1 VKKAFA
7 VLLAVG
13 LLAGA
18 GLAFFAASTF
28 PRERGQ
34 LRVKGLSRSVTIAE
48 DARGVPVI
56 RAANTEDALFG
67 QGYVHARDRLWQMEF
82 QRRVGSGRLSE
93 ILGPSLLPA
102 DRFLRTV
109 GFRRAAEAAWPALS
123 AATRGAL
130 TAYARGANAY
140 LAADRAR
147 PAELR
152 ILRVEPEP
160 FTPIDCLVWAK
171 MMAWDLGQN
180 ARDEIRRAGYVASVG
195 PDRAAEMFPEVPLEP
210 TILLDEDWV
219 SRFESGGSGS
229 SVSRSSIQNPKSKIQ
244 NPGASWRR
252 LGDAFDTL
260 AGLGLTGEEL
270 GSNSWVVGCARST
283 SGKPLLA
290 NDPHLGFKTPSLW
303 YLARLEAPGFSV
315 TGATLPGLPGVVIG
329 HNARIGWG
337 LTSVE
342 PDVQDLYLEEI
353 DPKDPER
360 YRFRGD
366 WKRFETRQE
375 TIRVR
380 GRKPETFTVRASV
393 HGPIVTDVLTDANA
407 LGSPVALRWT
417 GLDPGDTTAES
428 FLGFDTAG
436 NWQEFLAAAS
446 LLKAPA
452 QNLVYADMDGHIGY
466 ATTGSIPIRAR
477 ADGLL
482 PVSGA
487 GDDEW
492 IGTIPFEKLP
502 RVLDPPRGFVV
513 TANNRVVSPR
523 YPWPIARDWP
533 EPYRARRI
541 ADLLTAVPRLSARD
555 MQSIQA
561 DQLSY
566 QARDLLPLL
575 LDTSPSD
582 AASRDALALL
592 KGWDGSFDAASVPAS
607 IYAAWYAALSA
618 MPEDELGRKEP
629 GSTRSRFLIRA
640 LQSESPWCD
649 DIRTPKKETC
659 AEFKS
664 AALSSAVRTLRL
676 RLGPDPSSWRWGR
689 LHTARSAHDVFDQ
702 VALLRPFFSLEV
714 GQGGDGSTV
723 NVGSYRRDGSFVMT
737 AGASYRQILDFADL
751 SRSRFVLTT
760 GQSGN
765 VFDRRY
771 RDQLPLWHEV
781 ASFEI
786 GTARPVKTLELLP
799 EP

>member
-1 VKKAFA
+1 MAGVVRKAVGVLLVLVLVAGAAFA
-7 VLLAVG
+7 V
-13 LLAGA
+13 
-18 GLAFFAASTF
+18 FAASTF

-34 LRVKGLSRSVTIAE
+34 LRLKGLSGRVTIEE
-48 DARGVPVI
+48 DARGVPIV
-56 RAANTEDALFG
+56 RATTADDAFFG

-93 ILGPSLLPA
+93 ILGPSLLPT

-109 GFRRAAEAAWPALS
+109 GFRRAAEAAWPTLS
-123 AATRGAL
+123 ADTRRAIE
-130 TAYARGANAY
+130 AYARGANAF

-152 ILRVEPEP
+152 ILRVDPEP
-160 FTPIDCLVWAK
+160 FTPVDSLVWAK

-180 ARDEIRRAGYVASVG
+180 ARDEIRRAEYVAKVG
-195 PDRAAEMFPEVPLEP
+195 SDRAAEMFPAVPLEP
-210 TILLDEDWV
+210 TILLDEEWSAPTPQAAETQQV
-219 SRFESGGSGS
+219 Q
-229 SVSRSSIQNPKSKIQ
+229 IQNLKSKIQ
-244 NPGASWRR
+244 NGPWSPLAWEFDR
-252 LGDAFDTL
+252 LADL
-260 AGLGLTGEEL
+260 NLTGEEL
-270 GSNSWVVGCARST
+270 GSNSWVVGGSRSI

-303 YLARLEAPGFSV
+303 YLLGLEAPGLSV
-315 TGATLPGLPGVVIG
+315 VGASLPGLPGVVIG
-329 HNARIGWG
+329 HNVRIGWG

-342 PDVQDLYLEEI
+342 PDVQDLYLEEV
-353 DPKDPER
+353 DPSDPAR
-360 YRFRGD
+360 YRFRGQ
-366 WKRFETRQE
+366 WMSFETREE

-380 GRKPETFTVRASV
+380 GQASETFTARSSV
-393 HGPIVTDVLTDANA
+393 HGPIVTDVFAGA
-407 LGSPVALRWT
+407 KGLGHPVALRWT

-428 FLGFDTAG
+428 FLGLDRAG
-436 NWQEFLAAAS
+436 NWEDFLAAARQ
-446 LLKAPA
+446 LKAPA
-452 QNLVYADMDGHIGY
+452 QNIVYADVDGHIGY
-466 ATTGSIPIRAR
+466 TTTGSIPIRAR
-477 ADGLL
+477 GDGLL

-492 IGTIPFEKLP
+492 TGMIPFEKLP

-541 ADLLTAVPRLSARD
+541 ADRLAAVPRLSPED
-555 MQSIQA
+555 MRSIQA

-575 LDTSPSD
+575 LETTPAD
-582 AASRDALALL
+582 AASRDALARLRA
-592 KGWDGSFDAASVPAS
+592 WDGTFDTASVPAS

-618 MPEDELGRKEP
+618 MPEDELGRKDP
-629 GSTRSRFLIRA
+629 GSTRSRFLLRA
-640 LQSESPWCD
+640 LQSESAWCD
-649 DIRTPKKETC
+649 DIRTEKKETC
-659 AEFKS
+659 ADFKA
-664 AALSSAVRTLRL
+664 AALSSAVATLQA
-676 RLGPDPSSWRWGR
+676 RLGPDASTWQWGR
-689 LHTARSAHDVFDQ
+689 LHTARSPHDVFDR

-723 NVGSYRRDGSFVMT
+723 NVGSYRRDGSFLMT
-737 AGASYRQILDFADL
+737 AGASYRQVLDFANL
-751 SRSRFVLTT
+751 RKSRFVLTT

-771 RDQLPLWHEV
+771 RDQLPLWHEG

-786 GTARPVKTLELLP
+786 GTAPPVKTLELLP

>member
-1 VKKAFA
+1 MKKAFA
-7 VLLAVG
+7 ALLVLVLVVG
-13 LLAGA
+13 A
-18 GLAFFAASTF
+18 AFALFAASTF

-34 LRVKGLSRSVTIAE
+34 SRLKGLSGRVTIEE

-56 RAANTEDALFG
+56 RAASLEDALFG

-93 ILGPSLLPA
+93 MLGPSLVPT

-123 AATRGAL
+123 AETQRAF
-130 TAYARGANAY
+130 TAYVRGANAY

-152 ILRVEPEP
+152 ILRTEPEP
-160 FTPIDCLVWAK
+160 FTPVDCLVWAK

-180 ARDEIRRAGYVASVG
+180 ARDEIRRAGYVAKVG
-195 PDRAAEMFPEVPLEP
+195 SERAAEMFPEVPLEP
-210 TILLDEDWV
+210 TILLDEEWV
-219 SRFESGGSGS
+219 SGPTATRAQ
-229 SVSRSSIQNPKSKIQ
+229 IQNPQSKIRSD
-244 NPGASWRR
+244 PWRTLGEEFDLLAR
-252 LGDAFDTL
+252 LN
-260 AGLGLTGEEL
+260 LTGEEL
-270 GSNSWVVGCARST
+270 GSNSWVVGGGRT
-283 SGKPLLA
+283 VGGRPLLA

-303 YLARLEAPGFSV
+303 YLASLEAPGLSV
-315 TGATLPGLPGVVIG
+315 AGATLPLLPGVVIG

-342 PDVQDLYLEEI
+342 PDVQDLYLEDA
-353 DPKDPER
+353 DPQDPSR
-360 YRFRGD
+360 YRFRGE
-366 WKRFETRQE
+366 WKTFETREE

-380 GRKPETFTVRASV
+380 GEKAQTFTARASV
-393 HGPIVTDVLTDANA
+393 HGPIVTDVLPGAGA
-407 LGSPVALRWT
+407 LGHPVALRWT

-428 FLGFDTAG
+428 FLGLDRAG

-446 LLKAPA
+446 LLKAPG
-452 QNLVYADMDGHIGY
+452 QNIVYADVDGHIGY
-466 ATTGSIPIRAR
+466 ATTGALPIRAR
-477 ADGLL
+477 GDGLL

-492 IGTIPFEKLP
+492 TGTIPFEKLP
-502 RVLDPPRGFVV
+502 KVLDPPRGFVV
-513 TANNRVVSPR
+513 TANNRVVSPA

-541 ADLLTAVPRLSARD
+541 TDRLTAIPKLSPED
-555 MQSIQA
+555 MRSIQA
-561 DQLSY
+561 DQVSY

-575 LDTSPSD
+575 LDTQPLD
-582 AASRDALALL
+582 AASGDALARLRA
-592 KGWDGSFDAASVPAS
+592 WDGAFDVGSVPAS

-618 MPEDELGRKEP
+618 MPEDELGQKEP
-629 GSTRSRFLIRA
+629 GFTRSRFLIRA
-640 LQSESPWCD
+640 LQTESPWCD
-649 DIRTPKKETC
+649 DVRTPKKESC
-659 AEFKS
+659 ADFKT
-664 AALSSAVRTLRL
+664 AALSSAVATLRAK
-676 RLGPDPSSWRWGR
+676 LGRDPSAWAWGR
-689 LHTARSAHDVFDQ
+689 LHKARSPHDVFDR
-702 VALLRPFFSLEV
+702 VGLLRPFFSLEI

-737 AGASYRQILDFADL
+737 AGASYRQVLDFADL

-771 RDQLPLWHEV
+771 RDQLELWHEG

-786 GTARPVKTLELLP
+786 GTGRPVKTLELLP
-799 EP
+799 EPQN